1 MRILVTP
8 RSMTR
13 TALTGL
19 DQLAPLVERGW
30 ELVPG
35 PAGRL
40 PSEDELRELVV
51 GVDGWIAGVEQ
62 ITAGVLASADRLRA
76 ISRNGV
82 GADAVDLAAAEQ
94 RGVQV
99 LLARGA
105 NAQGVAELAVAHV
118 LNALRDVS
126 GANAVLHAGG
136 WERRLGRE
144 VPDLR
149 IGVLGFGAIGRI
161 VARTFAAMGADV
173 VAHDP
178 FVAVEGIEGVRSVD
192 AAGVFAGADVVSL
205 HIPPPADGAPVV
217 GVAQLAAM
225 RPGAVLVNTAR
236 AALVDPDAVLAALDD
251 GGLDAYAVDAFDR
264 EPPELTPLLV
274 HPRTV
279 LTPHLGGYTAASTRR
294 ATEQAVANLVRALE
308 ADVATS

>member
-13 TALTGL
+13 TPPVDLPEL
-19 DQLAPLVERGW
+19 RPLVERGW
-30 ELVPG
+30 EIVSG
-35 PAGRL
+35 PAGQL
-40 PSEDELRELVV
+40 PDEDQLCGLVS
-51 GVDGWIAGVEQ
+51 GVDGWIAGVER
-62 ITAGVLASADRLRA
+62 ISARVFQHADALRA

-82 GADAVDLAAAEQ
+82 GADAVDTAAAE
-94 RGVQV
+94 RHGVQV

-105 NAQGVAELAVAHV
+105 NSQGVAELAVAHV
-118 LNALRDVS
+118 LNALRDLS
-126 GANAVLHAGG
+126 TANAAMHDGQ

-161 VARTFAAMGADV
+161 VARTFVAMGADV

-178 FVAVEGIEGVRSVD
+178 FVSVEGVRSGS
-192 AAGVFAGADVVSL
+192 AADVFADADVVSL
-205 HIPPPADGAPVV
+205 HVPPSPDGTPVV
-217 GVAQLAAM
+217 GSDQLTRM

-236 AALVDPDAVLAALDD
+236 AALVDQEAVLAALES
-251 GGLDAYAVDAFDR
+251 GALDTYAVDAFDE
-264 EPPELTPLLV
+264 EPPVLTPLLR

-279 LTPHLGGYTAASTRR
+279 MTPHLGGYTAASTRR
-294 ATEQAVANLVRALE
+294 ASGLAVANLIASLE
-308 ADVATS
+308 H